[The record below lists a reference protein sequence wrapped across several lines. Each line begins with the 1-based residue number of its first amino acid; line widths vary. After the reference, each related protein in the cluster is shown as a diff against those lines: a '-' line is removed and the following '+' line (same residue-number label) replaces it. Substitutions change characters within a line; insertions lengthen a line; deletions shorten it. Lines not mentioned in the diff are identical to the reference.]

1 LSNQGAPANLRVG
14 VSRIG
19 LLPLLLLAV
28 AGCGGGDRIT
38 ETREVAAFDRLE
50 VSGVDVK
57 VVEGD
62 GRHVRVYAGEN
73 VIDRVLTRSSGGVL
87 EVRVEDRGIVIGSD
101 PLGDAQ
107 VEVTAA
113 ALDNITIDGSGDVLL
128 EDLEA
133 QELELQIEGAADLDA
148 TGTVENLTAT
158 IEGAGD
164 ADLSQLSVRTAT
176 VAVEGAGDAQ
186 LKVSDRLDVTVEGAG
201 DVSYR
206 GDPVV
211 ESEVEGAGDLRRV
224 GP

>member
-1 LSNQGAPANLRVG
+1 VRRL
-14 VSRIG
+14 I
-19 LLPLLLLAV
+19 PLLVLLAL
-28 AGCGGGDRIT
+28 AGCGGGDRII
-38 ETREVAAFDRLE
+38 ETREVAAYDRLE
-50 VSGVDVK
+50 INGVDVK

-73 VIDRVLTRSSGGVL
+73 VIDRVITESSGGVL
-87 EVRVEDRGIVIGSD
+87 EINVEDRGIVIGSD

-113 ALDNITIDGSGDVLL
+113 TLDSITVEGSGDVLL

-133 QELELQIEGAADLDA
+133 QDLELDLEGAADLEA
-148 TGTVENLTAT
+148 TGSVERLTAS
-158 IEGAGD
+158 IQGAGD
-164 ADLSQLSVRTAT
+164 ADLSELSVREAT
-176 VAVEGAGDAQ
+176 IDAQ
-186 LKVSDRLDVTVEGAG
+186 GAADVELNVSEQLNVKVEGAG

-211 ESEVEGAGDLRRV
+211 ESDVHGAGDLRRV

>member
-1 LSNQGAPANLRVG
+1 MRRLA
-14 VSRIG
+14 
-19 LLPLLLLAV
+19 LLIPLVLV
-28 AGCGGGDRIT
+28 AGCGGGDRTI
-38 ETREVAAFDRLE
+38 ETREVAPFDRLE
-50 VSGVDVK
+50 IAESVDVK

-73 VIDRVLTRSSGGVL
+73 VIDRVVTTSSGGVL
-87 EVRVEDRGIVIGSD
+87 EIDIKDRGIVIGSD

-113 ALDNITIDGSGDVLL
+113 ALEAVDIEGGGDVQL
-128 EDLEA
+128 EDLDAE
-133 QELELQIEGAADLDA
+133 QLELELHGSADLDA
-148 TGTVENLTAT
+148 SGSVENLTAT
-158 IEGAGD
+158 IQGPGD

-176 VAVEGAGDAQ
+176 VVVQGPGDAE
-186 LKVSDRLDVTVEGAG
+186 LNVSEALEVTVQGPG

-211 ESEVEGAGDLRRV
+211 DSEIEGPGDLRRI